1 LFGGWSVDGI
11 LDDTSEVHMTTKSY
25 AEYSVVSGFAVITLD
40 NPPVNALSPALT
52 EELYAAIERGERDQ
66 QCEGLILTGSGS
78 KFSGGFDITQF
89 GKPVDTTKKNLLDVI
104 KLIDRAKK
112 PVVAAIDGI
121 ALGGGLEVALACDYR
136 CTSPKSSVGLPEI
149 KLGIFPG
156 AQGTQRLPRLIG
168 VAAALEVILTGEPV
182 PARKAKELGIVDEI
196 IEGDFVPGAIAFA
209 KQAIAKQ
216 CRRKVSEMKAE
227 PNPEAIAQARRRAPS
242 LEMGGLANHL
252 AIDAIEAASTKSFD
266 EGAALELKLFAQVV
280 ESDQAKARIHLFFAE
295 RNLSKIPDLSANAH
309 PKAITSA
316 AVLGAG
322 TMGHGITMNFAS
334 VGIPVTMIDTTDEL
348 VKKGFASIEKNYQLA
363 LRKGRLTQ
371 EEFDKRIGAVKTA
384 TDYSNLADAD
394 IVVEAVFEDMA
405 IKKEVFKKL
414 GEACRPDAI
423 LASNTSTL
431 DIDEIASVA
440 TNPERVI
447 GLHFFSPANIMKLL
461 EIVRGKKTSHDT
473 IATAMQLARTI
484 KKIGVLVGNCDGF
497 VGNRMIAGYVREA
510 ELLLEEGASA
520 QQVDKAIQKFGFAM
534 GPFAMSDLAGVDVGY
549 RVRKER
555 EKRGP
560 IPFRLSNISTRLFEM
575 GRYGQKTG
583 AGYYKYEENS
593 HNPIPDPVLDEIIL
607 DEAKKYGIERKPISD
622 EVIVKRL
629 IYPLINEGAKILKEG
644 IALRSSDIDIIYI
657 YGYGFPA
664 FRGGPMFYADTVG
677 LQSIYDDIVAF
688 EKADGTFW
696 KPAPLLEELAQ
707 SKKRFAEYKE
717 SCN

>member
-1 LFGGWSVDGI
+1 
-11 LDDTSEVHMTTKSY
+11 MTTKSY

-52 EELYAAIERGERDQ
+52 EELYAGIERSERDPQ
-66 QCEGLILTGSGS
+66 SKGLILTGSGS

-89 GKPVDTTKKNLLDVI
+89 GKPIDTTKKSLLDVI
-104 KLIDRAKK
+104 NLIDKAKK
-112 PVVAAIDGI
+112 PIIAAIDGI
-121 ALGGGLEVALACDYR
+121 ALGGGLEVALACDFR
-136 CTSPKSSVGLPEI
+136 CSTPKSSVGLPEI

-156 AQGTQRLPRLIG
+156 AHGTQRLPRLIG
-168 VAAALEVILTGEPV
+168 IPAALEIILGGEPV
-182 PARKAKELGIVDEI
+182 PAKKALELGIIDAIV
-196 IEGDFVPGAIAFA
+196 EGDFLKGAIEFA
-209 KQAIAKQ
+209 QKAIEKQGK
-216 CRRKVSEMKAE
+216 RKASQLKAE
-227 PNPEAIAQARRRAPS
+227 PNPDAIAQARRRAPAI
-242 LEMGGLANHL
+242 EMGGLATHL
-252 AIDAIEAASTKSFD
+252 AIEAIEAASTKSFD
-266 EGAALELKLFAQVV
+266 EGAAVELKLFSQVV
-280 ESDQAKARIHLFFAE
+280 ESEQAKARIHLFFAE
-295 RNLSKIPDLSANAH
+295 RNLSKIPDLSADAK

-334 VGIPVTMIDTTDEL
+334 VGIPVTMIDTTPEL
-348 VKKGFASIEKNYQLA
+348 VSKGFSSIEKNYQLA

-371 EEFDKRIGAVKTA
+371 EEFDRRMGSVSTA
-384 TDYSNLADAD
+384 TDYSSLEKVD

-414 GEACRPDAI
+414 GQVCGPETI

-431 DIDEIASVA
+431 DIDEIASAA
-440 TNPERVI
+440 THPERVI

-461 EIVRGKKTSHDT
+461 EIVRGKNTSHDT
-473 IATAMQLARTI
+473 IATAMQLARSI
-484 KKIGVLVGNCDGF
+484 KKVGVLVGNCDGF
-497 VGNRMIAGYVREA
+497 VGNRMIGGYIREA

-520 QQVDKAIQKFGFAM
+520 QQIDKAIQKFGFAM

-560 IPFRLSNISTRLFEM
+560 IPFRLSNISTRLFEL

-583 AGYYKYEENS
+583 AGFYKYEENS
-593 HNPIPDPVLDEIIL
+593 HNPTPDPVLDQIVEE
-607 DEAKKYGIERKPISD
+607 EAKKHGIERKPIAD

-629 IYPLINEGAKILKEG
+629 VYPLINEGAKILKEG
-644 IALRSSDIDIIYI
+644 IALRSSDIDVIYI

-677 LQSIYDDIVAF
+677 LDNIYKDIVAL
-688 EKADGTFW
+688 EKDQGEFW
-696 KPAPLLEELAQ
+696 KPAPLLEELAR
-707 SKKRFAEYKE
+707 SKKKFGEYKRGA
-717 SCN
+717 

>member
-1 LFGGWSVDGI
+1 
-11 LDDTSEVHMTTKSY
+11 MTTKSY

-52 EELYAAIERGERDQ
+52 EELYAGIERAERDTQ
-66 QCEGLILTGSGS
+66 SKGLILTGSGG

-89 GKPVDTTKKNLLDVI
+89 GKPVDTSKKSLIDVI
-104 KLIDRAKK
+104 NLIDKAKK
-112 PVVAAIDGI
+112 PIIAAIDGI
-121 ALGGGLEVALACDYR
+121 ALGGGLEVALACDFR
-136 CTSPKSSVGLPEI
+136 CATPKASVGLPEI

-156 AQGTQRLPRLIG
+156 AHGTQRLPRLVGIP
-168 VAAALEVILTGEPV
+168 AALEVILGGEPV
-182 PARKAKELGIVDEI
+182 LAKKALELGIIDEI
-196 IEGDFVPGAIAFA
+196 VEGDFLKGAVAFA
-209 KQAIAKQ
+209 QKAIEKQGS
-216 CRRKVSEMKAE
+216 RKISQMKAE
-227 PNPEAIAQARRRAPS
+227 PNPDALAQARRRAPS
-242 LEMGGLANHL
+242 VEMGGLATHL

-266 EGAALELKLFAQVV
+266 EGTKIELKLFAQVV
-280 ESDQAKARIHLFFAE
+280 ESEQAKARIHLFFAE
-295 RNLSKIPDLSANAH
+295 RNLSKIPGLSADA
-309 PKAITSA
+309 KAKTITSA

-334 VGIPVTMIDTTDEL
+334 AGIPVTMIDTTQDL
-348 VKKGFASIEKNYQLA
+348 VNKGFSSIEKNYQLA

-371 EEFDKRIGAVKTA
+371 EEFDKRVKAVKTA
-384 TDYSNLADAD
+384 TDYSGLDKVD

-414 GEACRPDAI
+414 GQVCRPDTI

-440 TNPERVI
+440 PNPERVI
-447 GLHFFSPANIMKLL
+447 GTHFFSPANIMKLL

-473 IATAMQLARTI
+473 IATAMQLAKTI

-497 VGNRMIAGYVREA
+497 VGNRMIAGYIREA

-520 QQVDKAIQKFGFAM
+520 QQIDKAIQKFGFAM

-560 IPFRLSNISTRLFEM
+560 IPFRLSDISIRLFEL

-593 HNPIPDPVLDEIIL
+593 HNPIPDPVLDQIVE
-607 DEAKKYGIERKPISD
+607 DEAKKHGIERKPILD
-622 EVIVKRL
+622 EVIIKRL
-629 IYPLINEGAKILKEG
+629 IYPLINEGAKILQEG
-644 IALRSSDIDIIYI
+644 IALRASDIDIIYI

-677 LQSIYDDIVAF
+677 LDKIYTDIAAL
-688 EKADGTFW
+688 EKERGNFW
-696 KPAPLLEELAQ
+696 KPAPLLEELAR
-707 SKKRFAEYKE
+707 SHKKFVDYKKGA
-717 SCN
+717 